1 MYEVEEND
9 GQRVLATEPDARARA
24 IIFWWKRVALETEAG
39 ARHCLALRKTGWK
52 DLTAKE

>member
-24 IIFWWKRVALETEAG
+24 IIVWWKRVALETEAG

-52 DLTAKE
+52 VLTAKE